1 MTTTPSDPSS
11 PRTSSG
17 PEGPGF
23 FERAWRWI
31 KRTVLWLVLGVILL
45 AVAWTLVALNFAY
58 SSGERAGVVQK
69 FSKRGWLCKTWEGE
83 LALINYPGA
92 MPEIWRF
99 TVRDDAVAAEI
110 NRLLGQRVRLHY
122 DQHKFIPTDCFG
134 ETEYFVNRAET
145 LSDQRPP
152 GF

>member
-1 MTTTPSDPSS
+1 MTTTPNDPTPPILVSE
-11 PRTSSG
+11 

-31 KRTVLWLVLGVILL
+31 KRTFFWIVLGLILL
-45 AVAWTLVALNFAY
+45 VVAWTLFALNFSY
-58 SSGERAGVVQK
+58 SAGERAGVVQK
-69 FSKRGWLCKTWEGE
+69 FSQRGWICKTWEGE

-92 MPEIWRF
+92 MPELWRF

-122 DQHKFIPTDCFG
+122 EQHKFIPTTCFG
-134 ETEYFVNRAET
+134 ETEYFVTKAEA
-145 LSDQRPP
+145 LEDQRPP